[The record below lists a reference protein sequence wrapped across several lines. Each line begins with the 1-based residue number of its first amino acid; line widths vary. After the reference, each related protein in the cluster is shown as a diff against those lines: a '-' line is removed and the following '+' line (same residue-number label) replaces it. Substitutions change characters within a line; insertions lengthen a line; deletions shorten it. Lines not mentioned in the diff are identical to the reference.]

1 MVIICSRRGWFLCRT
16 LSSKKLKAH
25 IGKSEM
31 RRGRVKVYISVGF
44 LHISEIN
51 KILGKVGIT
60 NMAYLTTTGSGQ
72 PVLILKEG
80 TTRSRGKE
88 AQRNNIMAARVIGEV
103 LKTTLGPRGMDKMLI
118 DSLGD
123 ITITNDGAAIL
134 KEIDVEHPA
143 AKMMVE
149 IAKTQ
154 DDMVGDGTTSAVVLA
169 SELLKR
175 AEELLEQNI
184 HPTIL
189 VSGFRKASQK
199 AIEVINK
206 TAVPL
211 DINDRKTLLKVAL
224 TSMSSK
230 AIGGAKDHLAEIS
243 IDAVKQIA
251 EQRGEKTIADIDNI
265 QLIKKTGK
273 SLLETELI
281 QGIIIDKEVVNPGML
296 KMKENAKIALIDSAL
311 EIEKTEISAEI
322 RIKDP
327 TQMKAFLDQEN
338 DMMQDMVVKIKASGA
353 NVIFCQ
359 KGIDDM
365 VQHFLAKEGIIA
377 ARRVKESDMEKL
389 ARATGGR
396 IISDLDDLKKA
407 DLGSAGLVEE
417 RKIGDDKMIFVEKC
431 KDPHSVA
438 ILIRAGLERMV
449 DEAERA
455 MTDSLSVV
463 SDVIENSQIVPGG
476 GAIEIEIAKELRKYA
491 TKVGGREQLAV
502 EAFADAVEVIPRT
515 LAENAGLEPIDI
527 LVELRSTHD
536 KADGKFTGINVFTGK
551 LQDSVANGVIEP
563 IVVKEQAIKSAAESA
578 AMILRIDD
586 VITAKAPKAP
596 AGGPGGMPGGMGEE

>member
-1 MVIICSRRGWFLCRT
+1 
-16 LSSKKLKAH
+16 
-25 IGKSEM
+25 
-31 RRGRVKVYISVGF
+31 
-44 LHISEIN
+44 
-51 KILGKVGIT
+51 
-60 NMAYLTTTGSGQ
+60 MAYLTTTGSGQ

-80 TTRSRGKE
+80 TSRSRGKE

-134 KEIDVEHPA
+134 DEIDVEHPA

-154 DDMVGDGTTSAVVLA
+154 DDMVGDGTTTAVVLA
-169 SELLKR
+169 SELLKK
-175 AEELLEQNI
+175 AEELLDQNI

-189 VSGFRKASQK
+189 VSGYRKAAQK
-199 AIEVINK
+199 AIEIIGK
-206 TAVPL
+206 TAMPVN
-211 DINDRKTLLKVAL
+211 IEDRKTLLKVAL

-230 AIGGAKDHLAEIS
+230 AVGAAREHLAEIA
-243 IDAVKQIA
+243 IDAVKQIT
-251 EQRGEKTIADIDNI
+251 EQRGDKKIADIDNI
-265 QLIKKTGK
+265 QLVKKTGK
-273 SLLETELI
+273 SLLETQLVS
-281 QGIIIDKEVVNPGML
+281 GIIIDKEVVHSGML
-296 KMKENAKIALIDSAL
+296 KKKENAKIALLDSAL

-322 RIKDP
+322 RIRDP
-327 TQMKAFLDQEN
+327 TQMKAFLDQETN
-338 DMMQDMVVKIKASGA
+338 MMQEMAKKIKASKA
-353 NVIFCQ
+353 DVVFCQ

-377 ARRVKESDMEKL
+377 ARRIKESDMEKL

-396 IISDLDDLKKA
+396 ITSDLDDLTAK
-407 DLGSAGLVEE
+407 DLGQAGLVEE

-463 SDVIENSQIVPGG
+463 SDVIENSKIVAGG
-476 GAIEIEIAKELRKYA
+476 GAVEVEVAKELRRYA

-527 LVELRSTHD
+527 IVELRSAHE
-536 KADGKFTGINVFTGK
+536 KEDGKHKGVNVFTGK
-551 LQDSVANGVIEP
+551 LQNSLDSGVIEP
-563 IVVKEQAIKSAAESA
+563 AVVKEQAIKSAAESA

-586 VITAKAPKAP
+586 VIAATKPK
-596 AGGPGGMPGGMGEE
+596 AGGPGGGMPGGPEG

>member
-1 MVIICSRRGWFLCRT
+1 
-16 LSSKKLKAH
+16 
-25 IGKSEM
+25 
-31 RRGRVKVYISVGF
+31 
-44 LHISEIN
+44 
-51 KILGKVGIT
+51 
-60 NMAYLTTTGSGQ
+60 MAYLTTTNSGQ
-72 PVLILKEG
+72 PVLVLKEG

-169 SELLKR
+169 SELLRK
-175 AEELLEQNI
+175 AEELLDQNI

-189 VSGFRKASQK
+189 VSGYRKASVK
-199 AIEVINK
+199 AIEAIGK
-206 TAVPL
+206 MSVPL
-211 DINDRKTLLKVAL
+211 DVNDRKTLLKVAL

-230 AIGGAKDHLAEIS
+230 AVGSAKDHLAEIS
-243 IDAVKQIA
+243 VDAVSQIS
-251 EQRGEKTIADIDNI
+251 EKRGDKTIADIDNI
-265 QLIKKTGK
+265 QLVKKTGK
-273 SLLETELI
+273 SLLETQLI
-281 QGIIIDKEVVNPGML
+281 QGIIIDKEVVSPGMP
-296 KMKENAKIALIDSAL
+296 KIKENAKIALLDSAL
-311 EIEKTEISAEI
+311 EIEKTEITAEI

-327 TQMKAFLDQEN
+327 SQMKAFLDQET
-338 DMMQDMVVKIKASGA
+338 DMMQDMVTKIKASGA
-353 NVIFCQ
+353 DVIFCQ

-365 VQHFLAKEGIIA
+365 VQHFLSKAGLMA

-396 IISDLDDLKKA
+396 IVSDLDDLKKA
-407 DLGSAGLVEE
+407 DLGLAGHVEE

-463 SDVIENSQIVPGG
+463 SDVLENNKIVAGG
-476 GAIEIEIAKELRKYA
+476 GAVEIEIAKELRKYA

-527 LVELRSTHD
+527 LAELRQVHD
-536 KADGKFTGINVFTGK
+536 KESGKYMGINVFTGK
-551 LQDSVANGVIEP
+551 LQDCIANGVIEP

-578 AMILRIDD
+578 TMILRIDD
-586 VITAKAPKAP
+586 VITSKAPKGGP
-596 AGGPGGMPGGMGEE
+596 GGPGGMPGGMGEE

>member
-1 MVIICSRRGWFLCRT
+1 
-16 LSSKKLKAH
+16 
-25 IGKSEM
+25 
-31 RRGRVKVYISVGF
+31 
-44 LHISEIN
+44 
-51 KILGKVGIT
+51 
-60 NMAYLTTTGSGQ
+60 MAYLTTTGSGQ

-88 AQRNNIMAARVIGEV
+88 AQRNNIMAARVVGEV
-103 LKTTLGPRGMDKMLI
+103 LKTTLGPRGMDKMLV

-134 KEIDVEHPA
+134 NEIDVEHPA

-154 DDMVGDGTTSAVVLA
+154 DDMVGDGTTTTVVLA
-169 SELLKR
+169 SELLKK
-175 AEELLEQNI
+175 AEELLDQNI

-189 VSGFRKASQK
+189 VSGYRKAAQK
-199 AIEVINK
+199 AIEIIGKV
-206 TAVPL
+206 AVPV
-211 DINDRKTLLKVAL
+211 DIEDKKTLLKVAL

-230 AIGGAKDHLAEIS
+230 AVGAAREHLAQIA
-243 IDAVKQIA
+243 IDAVKQIS
-251 EQRGEKTIADIDNI
+251 EKRGDKMIADIDNI
-265 QLIKKTGK
+265 QLVKKTGK
-273 SLLETELI
+273 SLLETQLI
-281 QGIIIDKEVVNPGML
+281 RGIIVDKEVVHPGMP
-296 KMKENAKIALIDSAL
+296 KKKENAKIALLDSAL

-322 RIKDP
+322 RIRDP
-327 TQMKAFLDQEN
+327 SQMKAFLDQETN
-338 DMMQDMVVKIKASGA
+338 MMAEMVQKIKASKA
-353 NVIFCQ
+353 DVVFCQ

-389 ARATGGR
+389 SRATGAK
-396 IISDLDDLKKA
+396 IVSDLEDLKA
-407 DLGSAGLVEE
+407 NDLGMAGIVEE
-417 RKIGDDKMIFVEKC
+417 RRIGDDKMIFVEKC

-455 MTDSLSVV
+455 MTDALSVV
-463 SDVIENSQIVPGG
+463 SDVIENNKIVAGG
-476 GAIEIEIAKELRKYA
+476 GAVEIEVAKELRRYA

-515 LAENAGLEPIDI
+515 LAENAGLEPIDV
-527 LVELRSTHD
+527 LVDLRSAHE
-536 KADGKFTGINVFTGK
+536 KEDGKYIGIDVFTGK
-551 LQDSVANGVIEP
+551 TQNSLDNGVIEP
-563 IVVKEQAIKSAAESA
+563 IAVKEQAVKSASESA

-586 VITAKAPKAP
+586 VITAKAPKGGP
-596 AGGPGGMPGGMGEE
+596 GGPGGMPGGPEGED

>member
-1 MVIICSRRGWFLCRT
+1 
-16 LSSKKLKAH
+16 
-25 IGKSEM
+25 
-31 RRGRVKVYISVGF
+31 
-44 LHISEIN
+44 
-51 KILGKVGIT
+51 
-60 NMAYLTTTGSGQ
+60 MAYLTTTNSGQ

-118 DSLGD
+118 K
-123 ITITNDGAAIL
+123 NDGAAIL

-169 SELLKR
+169 SELLRK
-175 AEELLEQNI
+175 AEELLDQNI

-189 VSGFRKASQK
+189 VSGYRKASVK
-199 AIEVINK
+199 AIEAIGK
-206 TAVPL
+206 MSVPL
-211 DINDRKTLLKVAL
+211 DVNDRKTLLKVAL

-230 AIGGAKDHLAEIS
+230 AVGSAKDHLAEIS
-243 IDAVKQIA
+243 VDAVSQIS
-251 EQRGEKTIADIDNI
+251 EKRGDKTIADIDNI
-265 QLIKKTGK
+265 QLVKKTGK
-273 SLLETELI
+273 SLLETQLI
-281 QGIIIDKEVVNPGML
+281 QGIIIDKEVVSPGMP
-296 KMKENAKIALIDSAL
+296 KVKENAKIALLDSAL
-311 EIEKTEISAEI
+311 EIEKTEITAEI

-327 TQMKAFLDQEN
+327 SQMKAFLDQET
-338 DMMQDMVVKIKASGA
+338 DMMQDMVTKIKASGA
-353 NVIFCQ
+353 DVIFCQ

-365 VQHFLAKEGIIA
+365 VQHFLSKAGIMA

-396 IISDLDDLKKA
+396 IVSDLDDLKKA
-407 DLGSAGLVEE
+407 DLGLAGHVEE

-463 SDVIENSQIVPGG
+463 SDVLENNKIVAGG
-476 GAIEIEIAKELRKYA
+476 GAVEIEIAKELRKYA

-527 LVELRSTHD
+527 LAELRQVHD
-536 KADGKFTGINVFTGK
+536 KESGKYMGINVFTGK
-551 LQDSVANGVIEP
+551 LQDCIANGVIEP

-578 AMILRIDD
+578 TMILRIDD
-586 VITAKAPKAP
+586 VITSKAPKGGP
-596 AGGPGGMPGGMGEE
+596 GGPGGMPGGMGEE